1 MGNYSWG
8 SCFNKTTSVA
18 SVAAICSPV
27 VGMGCRVSCC
37 SGTPSVGE
45 DKLFVPGDDGASVHH
60 LDGKWRDRETAGE
73 FDSILQMPFTEVI
86 LSRSCKESPITEKL
100 GFKTL
105 FNGDDVKRK
114 LKDSEISLS
123 DHENVEE
130 NPTDE
135 SADSSST
142 NLEVNTEDK
151 DMSLPDNEVEKEADC
166 PLEKSEGDE
175 EEKKEKK
182 PEFFTAKAKEDES
195 HDHTEVEKEENTND
209 DDYKKL
215 LTNFPLLSL
224 RQEESELAEPVTT
237 GSLLDTPQ
245 GIYIRQKKSSLELKK
260 LKHRK
265 ESSGVK
271 GCLKLSRRSYPH
283 LVKMTINHYIYSVFF
298 RIFYIL
304 TLLLN

>member
-45 DKLFVPGDDGASVHH
+45 DKLFVPVDDGASVHH

-86 LSRSCKESPITEKL
+86 LSRSYKESPITEKL

-105 FNGDDVKRK
+105 FEDDVKRK

-123 DHENVEE
+123 DHVNVEE

-135 SADSSST
+135 SDSALTISTVDLQSVDTDSSST
-142 NLEVNTEDK
+142 NLEVNSEDK

-166 PLEKSEGDE
+166 RLEKSVGDE
-175 EEKKEKK
+175 EEKNEKK
-182 PEFFTAKAKEDES
+182 PELFT
-195 HDHTEVEKEENTND
+195 
-209 DDYKKL
+209 
-215 LTNFPLLSL
+215 
-224 RQEESELAEPVTT
+224 AEPVTT

-245 GIYIRQKKSSLELKK
+245 GIYNQTKEVEPGTKKTKAQKRKLRRKRMFEALKK
-260 LKHRK
+260 KLPTPRK
-265 ESSGVK
+265 ND
-271 GCLKLSRRSYPH
+271 
-283 LVKMTINHYIYSVFF
+283 INHYIYSVFF

-304 TLLLN
+304 TLLLNGRLNTL

>member
-237 GSLLDTPQ
+237 DSLLNTPQ
-245 GIYIRQKKSSLELKK
+245 GIYNESKEVESGTKKTKAQKRKLRRKKMFEALKK
-260 LKHRK
+260 
-265 ESSGVK
+265 
-271 GCLKLSRRSYPH
+271 KLP
-283 LVKMTINHYIYSVFF
+283 T
-298 RIFYIL
+298 
-304 TLLLN
+304 

>member
-1 MGNYSWG
+1 M
-8 SCFNKTTSVA
+8 
-18 SVAAICSPV
+18 
-27 VGMGCRVSCC
+27 
-37 SGTPSVGE
+37 
-45 DKLFVPGDDGASVHH
+45 FVPVDDGASVHH

-86 LSRSCKESPITEKL
+86 LSRSYKESPITEKL

-105 FNGDDVKRK
+105 FEDDVKRK

-123 DHENVEE
+123 DHVNVEE

-135 SADSSST
+135 SDSALTISTVDLQSVDTDSSST
-142 NLEVNTEDK
+142 NLEVNSEDK

-166 PLEKSEGDE
+166 RLEKSEGDE
-175 EEKKEKK
+175 EEKNEKK
-182 PEFFTAKAKEDES
+182 PELFTAKAKEDES
-195 HDHTEVEKEENTND
+195 RDHIEVEEEENTND

-245 GIYIRQKKSSLELKK
+245 GIYNQTKEVEPGTKKTKAQKRKLRRKKMFEALKK
-260 LKHRK
+260 KLPTPRK
-265 ESSGVK
+265 
-271 GCLKLSRRSYPH
+271 
-283 LVKMTINHYIYSVFF
+283 ND
-298 RIFYIL
+298 
-304 TLLLN
+304 N